1 MFWDLVTGT
10 CSKCGE
16 KVVGEGTGCT
26 AMDQIFHIACF
37 TCRVCD
43 CLLQGKSFFYHV
55 DGKPYCERCYMVFAK
70 THLVP
75 YIQFSLS
82 LKLGIYV
89 FRVVWKSA
97 VFAVSLLWTVFFV
110 QMENHITQNALLV

>member
-1 MFWDLVTGT
+1 MVTILFNFVGT
-10 CSKCGE
+10 CNKCGE

-55 DGKPYCERCYMVFAK
+55 DGKPYCERCYMVCN
-70 THLVP
+70 
-75 YIQFSLS
+75 
-82 LKLGIYV
+82 
-89 FRVVWKSA
+89 
-97 VFAVSLLWTVFFV
+97 TVIV
-110 QMENHITQNALLV
+110 I